1 MKKSN
6 QWFLVAALSAI
17 LFAGCEKTEQK
28 PIQIL
33 DHTRS
38 ELTVR
43 LQENSELV
51 HRVYR
56 DTTIE
61 LSTGVSETHVH
72 LMDVNGHSLRI
83 FILEADLNQPAVKL
97 HPLTPFGEDAY
108 ARQTVPEM
116 VSYAES
122 EGRVLFASNADFF
135 AGSTGEPRSIVYK
148 SGAPIRT
155 IIPAGWTFFG
165 VSKSGEL
172 MIGNDADY
180 EREKANIYHALGG
193 NQTLVKNGEPV
204 IHTDNTIEPR
214 TAVGYTADNH
224 VYFMVVDGRKYDYS
238 YGVSFTDLGQLMHAL
253 GVTESINLDGG
264 GSSTF
269 LVNDPAESTYK
280 VRNRTSDGA
289 PRAVANGW
297 AIIAE

>member
-1 MKKSN
+1 MKKMN
-6 QWFLVAALSAI
+6 QWFLAAALTAL
-17 LFAGCEKTEQK
+17 LFAGCEKDEQK

-43 LQENSELV
+43 LQENSGLV

-72 LMDVNGHSLRI
+72 FMDVNGHSLRV

-97 HPLTPFGEDAY
+97 YPLTPFGEDAY
-108 ARQTVPEM
+108 ARQAIPEM
-116 VSYAES
+116 VGYAES

-135 AGSTGEPRSIVYK
+135 DATTGEPRGIVYK
-148 SGAPIRT
+148 SGVPVRT
-155 IIPAGWTFFG
+155 TMQPGWTFFG
-165 VSKSGEL
+165 VRKSGEPL
-172 MIGNDADY
+172 IGNDVDY
-180 EREKANIYHALGG
+180 ERENANIYHALGG

-214 TAVGYTADNH
+214 TAVGYTADNR
-224 VYFMVVDGRKYDYS
+224 VYFMLVDGRKYDYS
-238 YGVSFTDLGQLMHAL
+238 YGINFTDLGQLMHAL

-269 LVNDPAESTYK
+269 LVNDPEEAAYI

>member
-6 QWFLVAALSAI
+6 QWFLLAALSAT
-17 LFAGCEKTEQK
+17 LLAGCEKDEQQ

-38 ELTVR
+38 ELTIR
-43 LQENSELV
+43 LQENSGLI

-61 LSTGVSETHVH
+61 LSPGVSETHVH
-72 LMDVNGHSLRI
+72 FMDINGHSLRI
-83 FILEADLNQPAVKL
+83 FILEADLNDPTVKL
-97 HPLTPFGEDAY
+97 HPLTPFGRDTF

-122 EGRVLFASNADFF
+122 EGRVLFGCNADFF
-135 AGSTGEPRSIVYK
+135 DTNTGEPQGIVYK
-148 SGAPIRT
+148 AGVPIRT
-155 IIPAGWTFFG
+155 EIQEDWAFFG
-165 VSKSGEL
+165 ISKTGAP

-180 EREKANIYHALGG
+180 EREKDNIYHALGG
-193 NQTLVKNGEPV
+193 RQFLVKDGTPV
-204 IHTDNTIEPR
+204 FHTANTIEPR
-214 TAVGYTADNH
+214 TAVGYTSDNR

-238 YGVSFTDLGQLMHAL
+238 YGINFTDLGLLMHAL
-253 GVTESINLDGG
+253 GVTKSINLDGG

-280 VRNRTSDGA
+280 IRNRTSDGA

-297 AIIAE
+297 AVIAE